1 MREDQSVSELKL
13 STVETLQLQTLL
25 AERGNAEAYGQTARL
40 VVIDATLERLGWVSP
55 AKRAAAERKAAAEAK
70 AADAKSEADAK
81 AAADAARKSAPVG
94 RSQAPQTTAAPTTP
108 HVKG

>member
-1 MREDQSVSELKL
+1 MTLDL
-13 STVETLQLQTLL
+13 STAEKLQLQTLL
-25 AERGNAEAYGQTARL
+25 AERGNAEAYGQDARL

-55 AKRAAAERKAAAEAK
+55 ARKAAAERKAEAERK

-94 RSQAPQTTAAPTTP
+94 RSQAPQSSTAPSEP
-108 HVKG
+108 KVKG